1 MTDTKRKGD
10 TDRGA
15 GARRLGEAMRQKFEA
30 LETIETHAE
39 AYRAHTEELER
50 LREQLYTEIR
60 RLHGA
65 RLLTTKELAEAAG
78 LSVPRIKQIVSEQR
92 SEARRCRPG
101 PADTEGPHS
110 PKQAIPGLAND
121 TLRRVR
127 HGTGSARK

>member
-1 MTDTKRKGD
+1 MTDRKRKGA

-15 GARRLGEAMRQKFEA
+15 GARRLGEAMRRKLEA

-65 RLLTTKELAEAAG
+65 RLLTTKDLAEAAG
-78 LSVPRIKQIVSEQR
+78 LSVPRIKQIVTE
-92 SEARRCRPG
+92 RR
-101 PADTEGPHS
+101 
-110 PKQAIPGLAND
+110 
-121 TLRRVR
+121 
-127 HGTGSARK
+127 